1 MPKYSVGEEF
11 KLKVKKVV
19 ENLKKRKA
27 DFQFITASENNAW
40 LLNIRGHDTKYT
52 PIPNSHIFLDKNKNI
67 NYFFF
72 LNKISKNLKKKY
84 KTIKFINLI

>member
-27 DFQFITASENNAW
+27 DFQFITEIEKNAW

-52 PIPNSHIFLDKNKNI
+52 LFQIAIF
-67 NYFFF
+67 
-72 LNKISKNLKKKY
+72 
-84 KTIKFINLI
+84 